1 MKKTFLIIV
10 LFVLLGALKGF
21 AQTNPKRT
29 LKDSYSGK
37 EVVLRLE
44 TGDNNPRNSEGDF
57 ITLKDG
63 RILFIYTHYTGQS
76 GADWGNAYLASRF
89 SSDNGKTWSKESKIE
104 VQQEGVN
111 NVMSVSMVRLLNGS
125 IALFNLKI
133 DGEFL
138 CSPWMRIS
146 TDEGNTWGKPWKC
159 IPDRNGYLQVN
170 NDRVVLLE
178 NGRLLMPVVEH
189 NVSHQKWDSVA
200 SKGIIWNFWS
210 DDMGISWNSG
220 KNMDYPVNAP
230 AGTIMQEP
238 GVVELNDGDILMYM
252 RTSSHVQYTSHSK
265 DHGVTWSP
273 AEPSN
278 IASPRSPAVIKRI
291 PSTGDLIMVWNN
303 NGESENRTPLSVAIS
318 RNNGVSWEKTKNI
331 EDDPSGSFSYPA
343 IHFTNNDVLVSYCA
357 KGLSVTYIS
366 RLSLDWIYK

>member
-1 MKKTFLIIV
+1 
-10 LFVLLGALKGF
+10 
-21 AQTNPKRT
+21 
-29 LKDSYSGK
+29 
-37 EVVLRLE
+37 
-44 TGDNNPRNSEGDF
+44 
-57 ITLKDG
+57 
-63 RILFIYTHYTGQS
+63 
-76 GADWGNAYLASRF
+76 
-89 SSDNGKTWSKESKIE
+89 
-104 VQQEGVN
+104 
-111 NVMSVSMVRLLNGS
+111 
-125 IALFNLKI
+125 
-133 DGEFL
+133 
-138 CSPWMRIS
+138 
-146 TDEGNTWGKPWKC
+146 
-159 IPDRNGYLQVN
+159 
-170 NDRVVLLE
+170 
-178 NGRLLMPVVEH
+178 LLMPVVEH

-220 KNMDYPVNAP
+220 NNMDYPVNAP

-238 GVVELNDGDILMYM
+238 GVVELKNGDILMYM
-252 RTSSHVQYTSHSK
+252 RTSSHVQYISHSK

-303 NGESENRTPLSVAIS
+303 NGESEKRTPLSVAIS
-318 RNNGVSWEKTKNI
+318 RNNGESWEKTKNI